1 MQLFFGPVYA
11 TILKD
16 LPGLEA
22 ILQRCSDGSRMVNLF
37 LLTLLTCSTTNEK
50 FNVEARPSLACNE
63 LITSYIETSQVV
75 AMVYLVTLKC

>member
-63 LITSYIETSQVV
+63 LITSYIETCQVV
-75 AMVYLVTLKC
+75 AMLCKVT

>member
-1 MQLFFGPVYA
+1 
-11 TILKD
+11 
-16 LPGLEA
+16 
-22 ILQRCSDGSRMVNLF
+22 MVNLF